1 MTNERL
7 KEPLLMPVKRPFN
20 PAPAGVMPT
29 NEMRAVYKAI
39 KADLA
44 DNEKAIITPGFL
56 RMSRV
61 LGQANRYDFAVL
73 ENQGAA
79 RPAEVRLKLSDAF
92 YVTAISVY
100 VAKQVAADPDG
111 SAEPH
116 TWANPLVFTGAD
128 QPAVAAIMN
137 TGRLRVEIDGV
148 VYLQGLDLF
157 RFRQVGTAQEGLDA
171 GAGGLYGADAWNT
184 DQAFQGN
191 TPVFRLNGGSSN
203 EVSVLLNQSVNATAP
218 VGTDVNLLYVHMH
231 GFLAQNA
238 GQFNPNTRI

>member
-1 MTNERL
+1 M
-7 KEPLLMPVKRPFN
+7 KGSFN
-20 PAPAGVMPT
+20 PSPAGVMPT

-39 KADLA
+39 KSDLRGN
-44 DNEKAIITPGFL
+44 DKAIITPGFL

-61 LGQANRYDFAVL
+61 MQTANRYDFPVL
-73 ENQGAA
+73 ENQGAT

-92 YVTAISVY
+92 YVTAVSVY
-100 VAKQVAADPDG
+100 AASQSTVAGTPDG

-116 TWANPLVFTGAD
+116 TWANRAVWTGAD
-128 QPAVAAIMN
+128 QPAVAAILN

-157 RFRQVGTAQEGLDA
+157 RFRQVGTAQQGLNVLA
-171 GAGGLYGADAWNT
+171 ANPYGADTWNT
-184 DQAFQGN
+184 DQAFQAN

-203 EVSVLLNQSVNATAP
+203 DISILLNESVNATA
-218 VGTDVNLLYVHMH
+218 TIANTVNLLYVHLH